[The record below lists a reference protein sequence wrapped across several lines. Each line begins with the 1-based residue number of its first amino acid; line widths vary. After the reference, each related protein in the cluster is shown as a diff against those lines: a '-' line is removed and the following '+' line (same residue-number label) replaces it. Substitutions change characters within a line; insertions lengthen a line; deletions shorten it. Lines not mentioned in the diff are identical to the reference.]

1 MKAASIQT
9 PLVKS
14 CSHLS
19 IRHQEQC
26 LVYAQETKYYLNS
39 QWSNIILSH
48 VSTASITERLE
59 QQVNGKEFFSQQNLH
74 CFVTYNSRSYF
85 LIKISSS
92 SQILSWTTS
101 SACPNIVASK
111 VSSPSRLA
119 SVDRIVA
126 T

>member
-26 LVYAQETKYYLNS
+26 LVHAQETKYYLNS

-48 VSTASITERLE
+48 VSTASITET
-59 QQVNGKEFFSQQNLH
+59 G
-74 CFVTYNSRSYF
+74 
-85 LIKISSS
+85 
-92 SQILSWTTS
+92 
-101 SACPNIVASK
+101 AASK
-111 VSSPSRLA
+111 WKRFLFTTESALLCNLQQSLLLF
-119 SVDRIVA
+119 D
-126 T
+126 